1 VYALGSR
8 KAKESF
14 PAKEETMF
22 SHESRILSVIAAAA
36 LFVGVQPICAAD
48 FAGSVQGVV
57 KSASGEALPGAYVKL
72 FNPERRL
79 TFMIVSQ
86 AQGRYTMNNL
96 PPGDYTVQG
105 IGNGFQSKP
114 MPVALTAGTPASADV
129 SLTDPR
135 GDAVPNGWIRR
146 PGRVAGNELDAELAP
161 PILPA
166 GEGKA
171 IVEEKCNQCHFLHR
185 LTQMRWT
192 HDNWEQKIAWMRE
205 RIHERPGAQD
215 LTEQEEKTVVDYLAK
230 NFSNTTPKADSNGRL
245 SRTALKGEAARY
257 IAVDFAIPNS
267 DAALHDVTVDSR
279 GVAWVNELNQYKLGK
294 FDPKTYEF
302 TDIAPPPGPRKVG
315 ILNHMGAPARG
326 ANDSIWVS
334 EIGTNRRWLQFDTKY
349 QEFTSYPVPADFKG
363 PINGNF
369 MRADPNG
376 KMIWST
382 ANTRIVGLNIETKQF
397 VAYDIPHWV
406 ETKQNP
412 GAYGLDVAGDGKVWF
427 AEREANK
434 IGRLDPATG
443 KIDEFK
449 TPGVDVPRRM
459 GADWEG
465 NIWVGFHETSQLVK
479 IDQKTGK
486 MTYYQPPTP
495 NSGTYHPVADPIHKV
510 IWVTEQTADK
520 IARFDPKTETWTEF
534 SLPIIESDAR
544 RIDIDPTNPN
554 RIWWS
559 GDTSSHLGYIEL
571 LDQ

>member
-1 VYALGSR
+1 MFGHGSR
-8 KAKESF
+8 FLAVV
-14 PAKEETMF
+14 ATG
-22 SHESRILSVIAAAA
+22 A
-36 LFVGVQPICAAD
+36 LLAGVHATRAAD

-57 KSASGEALPGAYVKL
+57 KSATGEALPGAYVKL
-72 FNPERRL
+72 FNPEKRL
-79 TFMIVSQ
+79 TFMLVTQ
-86 AQGRYTMNNL
+86 AQGRYNMNNL

-114 MPVALTAGTPASADV
+114 TPVALTAGKPATADV
-129 SLTDPR
+129 SLTDKQA
-135 GDAVPNGWIRR
+135 DVVPNGWIRS
-146 PGRVAGNELDAELAP
+146 PGRVAGNELDAELQP
-161 PILPA
+161 PNLPA

-171 IVEEKCNQCHFLHR
+171 IVEAKCNQCHFLHR

-192 HDNWEQKIAWMRE
+192 HENWEQKIAWMRE

-230 NFSNTTPKADSNGRL
+230 NFSNTTPKADPNGRL
-245 SRTALKGEAARY
+245 SRTLLQGAAARY

-267 DAALHDVTVDSR
+267 DSALHDVAVDSR

-294 FDPKTYEF
+294 FDPATYEF
-302 TDIAPPPGPRKVG
+302 TEVTPPPGPRKVG
-315 ILNHMGAPARG
+315 ILNHMGPPARG
-326 ANDSIWVS
+326 AGDSIWIAEV
-334 EIGTNRRWLQFDTKY
+334 GANRRWLQFDTKY
-349 QEFTSYPVPADFKG
+349 QEFTAYPAPADFKG
-363 PINGNF
+363 QMTGNT

-376 KMIWST
+376 KMVWST
-382 ANTRIVGLNIETKQF
+382 AGTRIVGLNVETKQF

-427 AEREANK
+427 VEREANK

-465 NIWVGFHETSQLVK
+465 NLWVGFHETGKLVK
-479 IDQKTGK
+479 IDQKTGQ
-486 MTYYQPPTP
+486 MTHFQPPTA
-495 NSGTYHPVADPIHKV
+495 NSGAYLAVADAKHKV
-510 IWVTEQTADK
+510 IWLTEQTADK

-544 RIDIDPTNPN
+544 RIEIDPSNPN

-559 GDTSSHLGYIEL
+559 GDTSSHLGYIEV
-571 LDQ
+571 LDD